1 MKRKDDTVAI
11 LFVTLLA
18 VLIWLWSAARTEDE
32 RTINTT
38 LHFVTPE
45 GSTSSVSP
53 DSKPIRL
60 AVKGSR
66 ASLNEVDEACK
77 NGLFISIAA
86 DDGDETIDIASR
98 ISVLSAIQSTGID
111 VISTDPSTVT
121 LTVQTMINVVAAVE
135 PLLPSVTV
143 SGDVTVDPATVTL
156 RIPKQIREQL
166 PEAMTVTAVVSE
178 SVLEQLQPGV
188 VHTRDAAIQL
198 PADLDAKGIIIEP
211 NRVSLSF
218 KIQSKTDKTTLPQVR
233 VLIAGP
239 AEDYAAYSVSLPV
252 KIIPNVTVE
261 ADVDLIAK
269 IVTGDVTV
277 FAIVRLASRDM
288 EQRIESKRVT
298 SFMAILEDGTGV
310 QLKATPDDVTSL
322 DVKLLIEPLA
332 LPTNP

>member
-1 MKRKDDTVAI
+1 MKRKDDTIAI

-18 VLIWLWSAARTEDE
+18 VLIWLWSAARTEDD

-45 GSTSSVSP
+45 GSTSSVTP
-53 DSKPIRL
+53 ESKPIRL
-60 AVKGSR
+60 TVKGSR
-66 ASLNEVDEACK
+66 TSLNEADEACK

-86 DDGDETIDIASR
+86 DDGVETIDIASR
-98 ISVLSAIQSTGID
+98 IIALSAIHSTGID
-111 VISTDPSTVT
+111 IISTEPSAVT
-121 LTVQTMINVVAAVE
+121 LTVQTMINVEVAVE
-135 PLLPSVTV
+135 PLLPGVTV

-156 RIPKQIREQL
+156 RIPKQFREQL

-178 SVLEQLQPGV
+178 SNLEQLQPGFV
-188 VHTRDAAIQL
+188 NALAASIQL
-198 PADLDAKGIIIEP
+198 PADLNARGIVIEP

-218 KIQSKTDKTTLPQVR
+218 KIQSKTYKATLPQVR
-233 VLIAGP
+233 VLLAGP

-261 ADVDLIAK
+261 ADVDLITK
-269 IVTGDVTV
+269 IASGDITV
-277 FAIVRLASRDM
+277 FAILRLASRDM

-310 QLKATPDDVTSL
+310 QLNATPDDASTL
-322 DVKLLIEPLA
+322 DVTLQIEPIQQ
-332 LPTNP
+332 PTQ